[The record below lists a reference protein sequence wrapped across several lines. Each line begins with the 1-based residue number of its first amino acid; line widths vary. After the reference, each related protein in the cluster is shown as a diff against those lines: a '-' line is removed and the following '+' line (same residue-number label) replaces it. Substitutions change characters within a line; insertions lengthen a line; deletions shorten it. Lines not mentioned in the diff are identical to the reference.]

1 MPNLFILGDGIRAF
15 LIIVV
20 VLLLGSFGLYQ
31 ESFAKLAEDEK
42 LEINQSYTRPTF
54 GLNHENNKKSV
65 DNGFNFNDQTFSI
78 SDNFHTPFREQEVN
92 IGEVNLFEAK
102 VYAERNLKVQE
113 FLFGIPNKGEAHLA
127 ELGIEVWYDMFG
139 QIYDTKVIQKS
150 NVIDVATVNAT
161 HEKVKCR
168 SFDKEEN
175 CDVTKL
181 SMIFLEPLKD
191 KVMALKAIDYK
202 NRYQITYLNDGFDI
216 SGESLNPMASTMI
229 LSTIRNEGMI
239 QVTQT
244 EKYNSHWTTEDGRM
258 FERNNFGSFK
268 QINQTFERFQDVG
281 EPRTRQH
288 SEFGGIIAYEQ
299 ERATAVFDS
308 SKLISELPESK
319 TINMKPSERIDKKM
333 KDLMAEQEKICQ
345 KFLVESEK
353 QTRHY

>member
-1 MPNLFILGDGIRAF
+1 
-15 LIIVV
+15 
-20 VLLLGSFGLYQ
+20 
-31 ESFAKLAEDEK
+31 
-42 LEINQSYTRPTF
+42 
-54 GLNHENNKKSV
+54 
-65 DNGFNFNDQTFSI
+65 
-78 SDNFHTPFREQEVN
+78 
-92 IGEVNLFEAK
+92 
-102 VYAERNLKVQE
+102 
-113 FLFGIPNKGEAHLA
+113 
-127 ELGIEVWYDMFG
+127 
-139 QIYDTKVIQKS
+139 
-150 NVIDVATVNAT
+150 
-161 HEKVKCR
+161 
-168 SFDKEEN
+168 
-175 CDVTKL
+175 
-181 SMIFLEPLKD
+181 
-191 KVMALKAIDYK
+191 
-202 NRYQITYLNDGFDI
+202 
-216 SGESLNPMASTMI
+216 MASTMI

-299 ERATAVFDS
+299 ESATAVFDS

-345 KFLVESEK
+345 KFLVESEH